1 MSISY
6 KGFKI
11 SSLSFSINQAAK
23 LLKLDRDYIRKAIE
37 SGKILTFIP
46 PGRIHRRI
54 PVHSLIDFM
63 TNHSINLSQIKNE
76 VNHD

>member
-1 MSISY
+1 MSITY
-6 KGFKI
+6 KGYKI
-11 SSLSFSINQAAK
+11 SSLSYSINQAAK

-37 SGKILTFIP
+37 SGQILTFIP

-63 TNHSINLSQIKNE
+63 TTNSINLSQINE
-76 VNHD
+76 VHHD